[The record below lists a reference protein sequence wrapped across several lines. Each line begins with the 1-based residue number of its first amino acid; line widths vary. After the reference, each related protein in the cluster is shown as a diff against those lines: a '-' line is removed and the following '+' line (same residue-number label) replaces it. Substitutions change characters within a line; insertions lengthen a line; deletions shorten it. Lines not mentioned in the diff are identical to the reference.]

1 MLSAKISLHNQHLSC
16 NKEVIEH
23 ETAWKSYFVWYADC
37 YFESLIHILTYAA
50 SDLNDRYFFLLSLL
64 DWYRS
69 DANFHLPYTELAK
82 STN

>member
-23 ETAWKSYFVWYADC
+23 ETAWKSYSAWYADC
-37 YFESLIHILTYAA
+37 YFEFLIHILTYAT
-50 SDLNDRYFFLLSLL
+50 SDLNERYFFLLFFLGL
-64 DWYRS
+64 YRS
-69 DANFHLPYTELAK
+69 DANAHLPYIKLAK